1 MKAIAAVL
9 VLMMGATGAS
19 CAADRRPVP
28 ATASDKQV
36 ATLTAEQATDTL
48 SEAQCDY
55 YAKCSRVGPTAT
67 YASPDHCLDMH
78 RESAAKKFADCRKG
92 IDGRDLRACTEV
104 IRGQD
109 CGGLGT
115 LIDTVERSAACRSGK
130 LCLD

>member
-1 MKAIAAVL
+1 MKAIPVVL
-9 VLMMGATGAS
+9 VLLAGAMGAS
-19 CAADRRPVP
+19 CVVDRRPVP
-28 ATASDKQV
+28 ASASNEQV
-36 ATLTAEQATDTL
+36 AALTTEQATDML

-78 RESAAKKFADCRKG
+78 REGSAKKFADCRHG

-115 LIDTVERSAACRSGK
+115 LIDTVERSAACRSGE

>member
-1 MKAIAAVL
+1 MKAIPVGL
-9 VLMMGATGAS
+9 VIFVGAMGVS
-19 CAADRRPVP
+19 CAADRRPVR
-28 ATASDKQV
+28 ASASNKQV
-36 ATLTAEQATDTL
+36 AILTAEQATDTL

-78 RESAAKKFADCRKG
+78 RESSAKKFADCSHG
-92 IDGRDLRACTEV
+92 VDGRDLRACAEV
-104 IRGQD
+104 IREQD